1 MPRKKIK
8 PTPWESKS
16 KYNKFI
22 KVKYEQLGKRKIF
35 EMDIP
40 VIGEI
45 TINSALEPLIAKRL
59 GCDSTD
65 IFLVDKNDFEPFMV
79 TNPVVSENEVQE

>member
-1 MPRKKIK
+1 
-8 PTPWESKS
+8 
-16 KYNKFI
+16 
-22 KVKYEQLGKRKIF
+22 
-35 EMDIP
+35 MDIP

-79 TNPVVSENEVQE
+79 TNPVISENEV

>member
-1 MPRKKIK
+1 MPRRKIK
-8 PTPWESKS
+8 PTPWES

-45 TINSALEPLIAKRL
+45 TINSALEPLIDKRL

-79 TNPVVSENEVQE
+79 TNPVISENEV